1 MSQMSNTSTY
11 DRSSFRHTME
21 GLPEFYVR
29 RLYVHKTW
37 VYKKSKGLR
46 ILEVLRADK
55 VTLIDVRQ
63 TKFKRPCK
71 I

>member
-29 RLYVHKTW
+29 RLYVHKT
-37 VYKKSKGLR
+37 
-46 ILEVLRADK
+46 
-55 VTLIDVRQ
+55 
-63 TKFKRPCK
+63 
-71 I
+71 